1 MSTENIDTAH
11 SAEGQAQ
18 RLERAASQMADLLRR
33 PEAAERVRAA
43 GPDEWSAV
51 QVIGHV
57 RELVPYWMGQMR
69 VLVSASGAPPF
80 FGRSLDAPERLEA
93 VAHGAASD
101 PEELLRQMAEAVSA
115 GAAEVRAMTT
125 EQRAKKGVHNR
136 RGEATVAEFIEALVV
151 AHVEEHVAQIE
162 AALGAP
168 G

>member
-1 MSTENIDTAH
+1 MSTENLDSAR

-18 RLERAASQMADLLRR
+18 RLERASDQMAGLLRR
-33 PEAAERVRAA
+33 PEVAERVRSA

-57 RELVPYWMGQMR
+57 IELLPYWMGQMQ
-69 VLVSASGAPPF
+69 VLVSAEGAPPA
-80 FGRSLDAPERLEA
+80 FGRSLDAPERLEG

-101 PEELLRQMAEAVSA
+101 PEALLQQMADAVSA
-115 GAAEVRAMTT
+115 AAAGMRAMTT

-151 AHVEEHVAQIE
+151 AHVEEHVAQIKQ
-162 AALGAP
+162 ALGAP